1 MFKILYKYI
10 YIYMSLI
17 YNIPNDDIDLF
28 VNSYNS
34 NLLNGTVN
42 NPKLPSY
49 VELLKTI
56 KYYRNNGV
64 EFDEQ
69 FLKRFNFNEEDVG
82 KLSKLLNRIKKGKPL
97 HHREINYRVNGC
109 SGTSNQ
115 IYSGFNENE
124 NYSGTPKFELFSQV
138 EGAMNE
144 YYTKMNKMKEKR
156 NLEKQK
162 SQERSFDINQGSCI
176 NANRYYTESEVAQRP
191 QFDVDHTAFARTKL
205 FDTDRSESIRQF
217 DIINNVLDNEQL
229 ITQNF
234 DTEFKL
240 AYPNIQNIKRVNH
253 YNNINHGY
261 GESICSDR
269 YFQDLSLMNT
279 SNTRN
284 RAIKNN
290 QPFENQF
297 QYLDC
302 NYNQVLDDRLIGTSS
317 RLDNRSMSFKR

>member
-1 MFKILYKYI
+1 
-10 YIYMSLI
+10 MSLI

-49 VELLKTI
+49 VELLKNI

-69 FLKRFNFNEEDVG
+69 FLKRFNFNEDDVG

-124 NYSGTPKFELFSQV
+124 NYNEKPKFELFSQV

-156 NLEKQK
+156 NGEKQK
-162 SQERSFDINQGSCI
+162 SQERSFDMNQGSCI

-191 QFDVDHTAFARTKL
+191 QFDVDHTAFARTQL

-217 DIINNVLDNEQL
+217 DIINNVLDNQQL
-229 ITQNF
+229 ITENF
-234 DTEFKL
+234 DTEFKH
-240 AYPNIQNIKRVNH
+240 AYPNIQNTKRVNH
-253 YNNINHGY
+253 YNNTNHGY
-261 GESICSDR
+261 GESISSDR

-284 RAIKNN
+284 RAIQND